1 MLFRPLRIEFNA
13 HTPTAISRMDIGMNV
28 PHSGA
33 QLHRLCING
42 FRRYPAIIAAT
53 CAFEMAANIGHV
65 KMSFLQFE
73 RDDLLL
79 ACIAMA
85 MTMAIDRPK
94 PFLVNHCLV

>member
-1 MLFRPLRIEFNA
+1 MLFRPLRVEFNA
-13 HTPTAISRMDIGMNV
+13 HTPTAISRMDIGVDV

-42 FRRYPAIIAAT
+42 FRHCPAIIATT
-53 CAFEMAANIGHV
+53 CAFEMAAHIVHV
-65 KMSFLQFE
+65 KMSLLQFE

-85 MTMAIDRPK
+85 IDRPK